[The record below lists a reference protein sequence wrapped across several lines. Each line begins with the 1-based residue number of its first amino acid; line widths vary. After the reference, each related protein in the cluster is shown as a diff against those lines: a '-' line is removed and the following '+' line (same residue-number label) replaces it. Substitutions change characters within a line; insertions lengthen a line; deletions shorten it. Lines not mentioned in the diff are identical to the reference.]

1 MSAYAPSAI
10 FIYIKPTRKKK
21 RVYPDDKHAL
31 YLDELE
37 NMKNEYEK
45 YLISHEKIKINKK
58 VTIFNEIKK

>member
-1 MSAYAPSAI
+1 MHLQQYL
-10 FIYIKPTRKKK
+10 YILNQQEKKK

-37 NMKNEYEK
+37 NMKKEYEK